1 MSVARTKVR
10 LDFSSDEFLADPWPI
25 YKQLRKSSP
34 VHWSESFKAFLVT
47 RFDDVVTMLADRRVV
62 SGFPMRSSRRLFGPT
77 LLDADGPSHR
87 ELRKIFMPLFA
98 GASVKR
104 LRTEILI
111 PAVDQVLDSIAAD
124 MGTADHV
131 DIEFMERVAV
141 GVPYAMVT
149 RLFGFPPEDA
159 AWLRPRVLPLAGAIE
174 FPPTSLDMALTAKA
188 ELIDYVTAAVARRR
202 AGDRMPFLDLLFPP
216 GEPVDQSMLG
226 TATLFLLAGTET
238 SVATIGKI
246 MYAVLAH
253 DVELAALAD
262 VEFRD
267 QVIRE
272 TLRWE
277 PPSHTILRYA
287 SADMNIRGVDV
298 PRRSAL
304 LLSLGSASRDEEAFS
319 DPDIWRPGRPAQRM
333 LAFSAGPHTCL
344 GIQLALAEF
353 DTLFERMSLRF
364 GGVRRS
370 GALDGIRPGFWR
382 LRERGHIFRRPDQL
396 HLRLEHRHDSA
407 GNEIDAHSLR
417 SDS

>member
-1 MSVARTKVR
+1 MSTAKTKTS

-25 YKQLRKSSP
+25 YRELRKADP
-34 VHWSESFKAFLVT
+34 VHWSETFKAFLVT
-47 RFDDVVTMLADRRVV
+47 RCKDVVTLLADRRVV

-87 ELRKIFMPLFA
+87 HLRKMFMPMFA

-104 LRTEILI
+104 LRTEILG
-111 PAVDQVLDSIAAD
+111 PAVDQVLDSIAAE
-124 MGTADHV
+124 MGSADQV
-131 DIEFMERVAV
+131 DIDFMDKVAV

-149 RLFGFPPEDA
+149 RLFGLPPEDA

-174 FPPTSLDMALTAKA
+174 FPATSLDMALAAKS
-188 ELIDYVTAAVARRR
+188 ELIDYLTDVLAKRRPGGR
-202 AGDRMPFLDLLFPP
+202 ATFLDLVFPP
-216 GEPVDQSMLG
+216 GEPPDKSLLG

-238 SVATIGKI
+238 SVATIGKV
-246 MYAVLAH
+246 MYAVVAH
-253 DVELAALAD
+253 NVELSALAD
-262 VEFRD
+262 AEYRN

-287 SADMNIRGVDV
+287 STDMNIHGVDV

-319 DPDIWRPGRPAQRM
+319 DPDTWCPGRPDQRL

-344 GIQLALAEF
+344 GVQLALAEF
-353 DTLFERMSLRF
+353 DTLFERLSLRF
-364 GGVRRS
+364 AGIRRS

-382 LRERGHIFRRPDQL
+382 LRERGHIFRRPD
-396 HLRLEHRHDSA
+396 HLRVRVQRRHDSV
-407 GNEIDAHSLR
+407 GREIDA
-417 SDS
+417 

>member
-1 MSVARTKVR
+1 MSTARTS

-25 YKQLRKSSP
+25 YKELRRADP
-34 VHWSESFKAFLVT
+34 VHWSEAFKAFLVT
-47 RFDDVVTMLADRRVV
+47 RFEDVLALLADRQVV

-87 ELRKIFMPLFA
+87 ELRKIFIPLFA

-111 PAVDQVLDSIAAD
+111 PAVDQVLDSIAAE
-124 MGTADHV
+124 MGSADQV
-131 DIEFMERVAV
+131 EIEFMERVAV

-149 RLFGFPPEDA
+149 RLFGLPPEDA

-174 FPPTSLDMALTAKA
+174 FPATSLDMAFAAKS
-188 ELIDYVTAAVARRR
+188 ELIDYLTDALANRQE
-202 AGDRMPFLDLLFPP
+202 GGRMPLLDLVFPP
-216 GEPVDQSMLG
+216 GELVDKSLLG

-253 DVELAALAD
+253 NVELSALAD
-262 VEFRD
+262 VEYRD
-267 QVIRE
+267 QVVRE

-287 SADMNIRGVDV
+287 STDMNIHGVDV

-304 LLSLGSASRDEEAFS
+304 LLSLGSASRDEDAFS
-319 DPDIWRPGRPAQRM
+319 DPDTWRPGRPDQRM
-333 LAFSAGPHTCL
+333 LAFSSGPHTCL
-344 GIQLALAEF
+344 GIQLALTEF
-353 DTLFERMSLRF
+353 DTLFERLSLRF
-364 GGVRRS
+364 GGIRRS
-370 GALDGIRPGFWR
+370 GSLDGIRPGFWR
-382 LRERGHIFRRPDQL
+382 LRERGHIFRRPDHL
-396 HLRLEHRHDSA
+396 HVRLERRCA
-407 GNEIDAHSLR
+407 GRSETDA
-417 SDS
+417 

>member
-1 MSVARTKVR
+1 MGTAKTS

-25 YKQLRKSSP
+25 YKELRRADP
-34 VHWSESFKAFLVT
+34 VHWSEAFKAFLVT
-47 RFDDVVTMLADRRVV
+47 RCEDVLALLADRRVV

-98 GASVKR
+98 GGSVKR

-111 PAVDQVLDSIAAD
+111 PAVDQVLDSIAAE
-124 MGTADHV
+124 MGSADQV
-131 DIEFMERVAV
+131 EIEFMERVAV

-149 RLFGFPPEDA
+149 RLFGLPPEDA
-159 AWLRPRVLPLAGAIE
+159 IWLRPRVLPLAGAIE
-174 FPPTSLDMALTAKA
+174 FPATSLDMAFAAKS
-188 ELIDYVTAAVARRR
+188 ELIDYLTDALANRQED
-202 AGDRMPFLDLLFPP
+202 GRMPFLDLVFPP
-216 GEPVDQSMLG
+216 GEPVDNSLLG
-226 TATLFLLAGTET
+226 TAALFLLAGTET

-253 DVELAALAD
+253 NVELSALAD
-262 VEFRD
+262 VEYRT
-267 QVIRE
+267 QVVRE

-287 SADMNIRGVDV
+287 STDMNIHGVDV

-319 DPDIWRPGRPAQRM
+319 DPDTWRPGRPDQRM
-333 LAFSAGPHTCL
+333 LAFSSGPHTCL

-353 DTLFERMSLRF
+353 DTLFERLSFRF

-370 GALDGIRPGFWR
+370 GSLDGIRPGFWR
-382 LRERGHIFRRPDQL
+382 LRERGHIFRRPD
-396 HLRLEHRHDSA
+396 HLRVRLERQRA
-407 GNEIDAHSLR
+407 GASETDA
-417 SDS
+417 